1 MTDEPKKFFF
11 LAAKKIAE
19 GFLIDFNPNSVM
31 AKIPISFTDPNLFLM
46 DLIIL
51 CVEELS
57 PSKYNTVS
65 TIC

>member
-1 MTDEPKKFFF
+1 M
-11 LAAKKIAE
+11 
-19 GFLIDFNPNSVM
+19 DFNPNSVI
-31 AKIPISFTDPNLFLM
+31 ANVISFTDPNLFLM

-65 TIC
+65 TMCSSILGPAIAPSFVT